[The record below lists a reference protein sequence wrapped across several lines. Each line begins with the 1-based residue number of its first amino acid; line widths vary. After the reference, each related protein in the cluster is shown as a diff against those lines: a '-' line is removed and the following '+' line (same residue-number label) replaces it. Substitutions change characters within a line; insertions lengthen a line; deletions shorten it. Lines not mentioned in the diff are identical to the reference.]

1 MIYALS
7 DKPVG
12 QPRKENNMKND
23 ILTVEDQRDE
33 AIFYLRGISELLL
46 AAYIAGERDG
56 ESCGHGLELLHKI
69 SWDLVQRL
77 EAAE

>member
-1 MIYALS
+1 
-7 DKPVG
+7 
-12 QPRKENNMKND
+12 MKND
-23 ILTVEDQRDE
+23 ITTIEDQRDE

-46 AAYIAGERDG
+46 AAYIAEERDG

>member
-1 MIYALS
+1 
-7 DKPVG
+7 
-12 QPRKENNMKND
+12 MKND
-23 ILTVEDQRDE
+23 ITTIADQRDE

-46 AAYIAGERDG
+46 AAYIADEDG

>member
-1 MIYALS
+1 
-7 DKPVG
+7 
-12 QPRKENNMKND
+12 MKN
-23 ILTVEDQRDE
+23 ITTVEDQRNE

-46 AAYIAGERDG
+46 AAYIAEERDG

-69 SWDLVQRL
+69 SRDLVQRL